1 MAMATT
7 RVPDVGMATMMRKAR
22 SKTNETLIELLMDLT
37 REYGGIFQLPGSG
50 PRNLMVFRFA
60 RVDSYAMISAST
72 RR

>member
-1 MAMATT
+1 
-7 RVPDVGMATMMRKAR
+7 MRKAR

-50 PRNLMVFRFA
+50 PRNLMVFRLA